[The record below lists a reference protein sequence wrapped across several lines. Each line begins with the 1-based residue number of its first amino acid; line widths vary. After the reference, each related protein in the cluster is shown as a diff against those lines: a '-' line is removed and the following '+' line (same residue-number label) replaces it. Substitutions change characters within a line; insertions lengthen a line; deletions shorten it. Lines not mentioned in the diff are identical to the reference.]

1 MIRLL
6 RTLWCVLLALPVLAA
21 GAIPG
26 RCRAADE
33 RPRNAL
39 SVTDYLPDGYATDGS
54 VGYQPALQQALDAA
68 ARSGR
73 AVHFPPGVYLLDDPA
88 GLRIQSGQVLWLHG
102 AVFQLSPKFTVDGQ
116 AFRGESVSRI
126 EFHGG
131 EIVGR
136 NDVWPLGVNIRG
148 IYLTGECQQIRI
160 TGMTIRDLSS
170 NGVGVFGSGLERPA
184 RDVWLID
191 TVIDHTSNIYGD
203 YQATDASTR
212 GPETGS
218 VREDQG
224 SVAFY
229 FVNDWVVRG
238 CRFDRSRSDGTHF
251 YKCVNGQFSDNR
263 VYRAKM
269 GGYFVETCE
278 HVLATNN
285 IIRDNGS
292 RGVTI
297 ERGSRACTLLGN
309 TIEGSGREGL
319 WMPDCSRCI
328 AMNNLFLRNGR
339 KPNGSSAHQIWNANV
354 TINESRG
361 DPSNSPAEFCVV
373 SNNLFDTGENQI
385 AAIRVVTEETVRGIV
400 IEGNVLTGENR
411 QIVVEGPFADR
422 VRLNGNADL
431 AP

>member
-1 MIRLL
+1 MTRPL
-6 RTLWCVLLALPVLAA
+6 RTPGRILLALVVLVA
-21 GAIPG
+21 GTDPNSCA
-26 RCRAADE
+26 AADP
-33 RPRNAL
+33 RPRDPL
-39 SVTDYLPDGYATDGS
+39 SVTEFLPDGYVTDGS
-54 VGYQPALQQALDAA
+54 VSYQPALQRALEAA
-68 ARSGR
+68 ASSGR
-73 AVHFPPGVYLLDDPA
+73 EVRFPPGAYLLDDPA

-102 AVFQLSPKFTVDGQ
+102 AVFLLSSDFTVDGQ
-116 AFRGESVSRI
+116 AFRGDSVSHV

-136 NDVWPLGVNIRG
+136 NDVWPLGTNIRG
-148 IYLTGECQQIRI
+148 LYLTGECQHIRI
-160 TGMTIRDLSS
+160 TGMTIRDLTS
-170 NGVGVFGSGLERPA
+170 NGVGVFGSSLDNPA
-184 RDVWLID
+184 RDIWLTD
-191 TVIDHTSNIYGD
+191 TVIDNCCNIYGD
-203 YQATDASTR
+203 YQAEDRTTR
-212 GPETGS
+212 GPEKGS

-229 FVNDWVVRG
+229 YVNDWVVRG

-251 YKCVNGQFSDNR
+251 YKCANGQFSDNR
-263 VYRAKM
+263 VYRARM
-269 GGYFVETCE
+269 GGYFIETCE

-297 ERGSRACTLLGN
+297 ERGSRACTLIGN

-339 KPNGSSAHQIWNANV
+339 KPNGQSPHNVWNANV

-361 DPSNSPAEFCVV
+361 DPSNSPAEYCIV
-373 SNNLFDTGENQI
+373 SQNLFDTGENQI

-411 QIVVEGPFADR
+411 QIVVEGPFSDR